1 MEGGKMIT
9 KELRGNLFFIL
20 DHANGI
26 RNGITDLM
34 KTELLEDITEEIF
47 YRRVTAE
54 LRLIKEACAYIK
66 PMADLLLDEAF
77 EKGPG
82 KMVDETLMNTNE

>member
-1 MEGGKMIT
+1 MID
-9 KELRGNLFFIL
+9 KALRGNLFFIL
-20 DHANGI
+20 DKANEI

-34 KTELLEDITEEIF
+34 KCEILEGIDEATF
-47 YRRVTAE
+47 YRQVTHE

-66 PMADLLLDEAF
+66 PMADLLLEEAF

-82 KMVDETLMNTNE
+82 KMVDETLMDTNE